1 MRSSNQGSPRRG
13 WAALLLGALCLNG
26 CAGVAVRDAATGVPA
41 AQAQSAQEIHIREV
55 FVYQGR
61 VANDLLERL
70 QFDAGPDFE
79 IDPVLAA
86 AEAHMTD
93 SCTYLN
99 QAAVSYLEGGE
110 PGWRLKMRMAS
121 TVDDCEAAAR
131 DVARLIEQQHAA
143 IAVIDTSSP

>member
-1 MRSSNQGSPRRG
+1 MRSTIEGYPRRG
-13 WAALLLGALCLNG
+13 WSGLLLGALFLGG
-26 CAGVAVRDAATGVPA
+26 CAGVATRDPGPDLPA
-41 AQAQSAQEIHIREV
+41 AGAQHSQESHIREV

-70 QFDAGPDFE
+70 QFELGPDFE

-86 AEAHMTD
+86 AEADMTG

-110 PGWRLKMRMAS
+110 PGWRLKMKMLS
-121 TVDDCEAAAR
+121 TVDACEAAAR
-131 DVARLIEQQHAA
+131 DVARLLEQHHPA
-143 IAVIDTSSP
+143 IAVTDSAAP

>member
-1 MRSSNQGSPRRG
+1 MRSSIEARPRRG
-13 WAALLLGALCLNG
+13 WPVLLLGALFLNG
-26 CAGVAVRDAATGVPA
+26 CAGVATRDAGPGMPT

-70 QFDAGPDFE
+70 QFEAGPDFE
-79 IDPVLAA
+79 IDPVLAD
-86 AEAHMTD
+86 AEADMTD

-110 PGWRLKMRMAS
+110 PGWRLKMKMLS
-121 TVDDCEAAAR
+121 TVDACEAAAR
-131 DVARLIEQQHAA
+131 DVARLLEQRHPA
-143 IAVIDTSSP
+143 IAVTDTSSP